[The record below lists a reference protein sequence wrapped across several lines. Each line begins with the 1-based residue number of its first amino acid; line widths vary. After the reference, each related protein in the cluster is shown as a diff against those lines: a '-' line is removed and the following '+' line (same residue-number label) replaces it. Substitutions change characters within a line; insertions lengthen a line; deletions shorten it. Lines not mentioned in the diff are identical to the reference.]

1 MQPAKSGS
9 NPDALIMR
17 QTQDM
22 MNWINSPRYIAAKQ
36 IFDDILHK
44 RIPNHELLVFLHGE
58 KVAKNVSKSITRFY
72 KDPEFVAGTLREHD
86 LDAPTLLSDMR
97 GLIDSDDDFCA
108 IDEYFCSQAKRIEDV
123 DMLIS
128 EIDFE
133 IGVHFRNKFGP
144 YASYAIKASALAVHH
159 QLRRKSDVSSV
170 SHWTGTAGIMHFLQ
184 ATNNIPSNPDPY
196 FRIIVAFLHDFNEDL
211 PRLVLHR
218 DGKPYG
224 LHRIVEL
231 TADVLPKNELVIRD
245 LNILTNLY
253 SEMTK
258 HVYYLFKNDGI
269 VFTVERFKE
278 FLKESMIK
286 EKEINQFLYTVYR
299 TLYKLVSENSYGMIS
314 GQELLNCISWDS
326 YNFYVNN
333 IINESLKYHDDT
345 PMIVKFCDQNY
356 NFIGKEVVSAS
367 DLIKNLLKVW
377 LWASQVDSSPEGF
390 EHMRSFLRE
399 LLEDDLC
406 YCEYYITRDLIRRE
420 SVLAY
425 YAAAFQKI
433 KRLSPVLYTDKR
445 ELARF

>member
-1 MQPAKSGS
+1 
-9 NPDALIMR
+9 MR

-22 MNWINSPRYIAAKQ
+22 LNWINSPRYIAASK
-36 IFDDILHK
+36 IFNDILHK
-44 RIPNHELLVFLHGE
+44 RTPDRDTLVFLHGE
-58 KVAKNVSKSITRFY
+58 KVAANVTKSILRFY
-72 KDPEFVAGTLREHD
+72 KDPEFMVGTLREHD
-86 LDAPTLLSDMR
+86 LEAPTLLSDMR
-97 GLIDSDDDFCA
+97 RMIDSDDDFCA
-108 IDEYFCSQAKRIEDV
+108 IDEYFCSQIKRTEDV
-123 DMLIS
+123 DSLVVEIES
-128 EIDFE
+128 EV
-133 IGVHFRNKFGP
+133 GVHFRNKFGP
-144 YASYAIKASALAVHH
+144 YAPYAIKASALAVHH

-184 ATNNIPSNPDPY
+184 ATNNIPPNLDPY
-196 FRIIVAFLHDFNEDL
+196 FRIIIAFLHDFNEDL
-211 PRLVLHR
+211 PRLALHK
-218 DGKPYG
+218 DGRPYG
-224 LHRIVEL
+224 LHRISEL
-231 TADVLPKNELVIRD
+231 NDDVLPKNESIIRD

-258 HVYYLFKNDGI
+258 HVYYLFKKNGML
-269 VFTVERFKE
+269 FTVDGFKK
-278 FLKESMIK
+278 FLKDSMIK
-286 EKEINQFLYTVYR
+286 EENHSSLYNIYN
-299 TLYKLVSENSYGMIS
+299 TLYQLVSKNSYGVTS

-333 IINESLKYHDDT
+333 IIIQSLKYHDDT

-356 NFIGKEVVSAS
+356 NFIGKEVVSSA

-390 EHMRSFLRE
+390 EHTTDFLRE

-406 YCEYYITRDLIRRE
+406 YCEYYIIRDMIRRE

>member
-1 MQPAKSGS
+1 VFNFWGYV
-9 NPDALIMR
+9 MR

-22 MNWINSPRYIAAKQ
+22 LNWISSPRYIAAKK

-44 RIPNHELLVFLHGE
+44 RTPNHETLVFLHGE
-58 KVAKNVSKSITRFY
+58 KVAKNVAKSIMRFY
-72 KDPEFVAGTLREHD
+72 NDSEFMSGTLREHD
-86 LDAPTLLSDMR
+86 LEAPTLLSDMR
-97 GLIDSDDDFCA
+97 KMIDSDDDFCA
-108 IDEYFCSQAKRIEDV
+108 IDEYFCSQIKRNEDIDFLV
-123 DMLIS
+123 D
-128 EIDFE
+128 EIDSE
-133 IGVHFRNKFGP
+133 VGEHFRNKFGP
-144 YASYAIKASALAVHH
+144 YALYAIKASALAVHH

-184 ATNNIPSNPDPY
+184 ATGNIPKHSDPY

-211 PRLVLHR
+211 PRLALHK

-224 LHRIVEL
+224 FHRIAEL
-231 TADVLPKNELVIRD
+231 NNDVLPKNELVIRD

-253 SEMTK
+253 SEMAK
-258 HVYYLFKNDGI
+258 HVYFLFKKDGI
-269 VFTVERFKE
+269 LFTVEGFQK
-278 FLKESMIK
+278 FLIESMVK
-286 EKEINQFLYTVYR
+286 EKRSNPTLCAVYETLYT
-299 TLYKLVSENSYGMIS
+299 LVAENENSYNTLS
-314 GQELLNCISWDS
+314 GQELLNGISWDS

-333 IINESLKYHDDT
+333 IISESLKYHDDT

-390 EHMRSFLRE
+390 EHTRDFLRE

-406 YCEYYITRDLIRRE
+406 YCEYYIIRDMIRRE

-433 KRLSPVLYTDKR
+433 KRLSPVLYIDKR

>member
-1 MQPAKSGS
+1 
-9 NPDALIMR
+9 MR

-22 MNWINSPRYIAAKQ
+22 LNWINSPRYIAAQK

-44 RIPNHELLVFLHGE
+44 RTPNHEVLVFLHGE

-72 KDPEFVAGTLREHD
+72 NDPEFLTGTLREHD

-97 GLIDSDDDFCA
+97 QLIDSDDDFCA
-108 IDEYFCSQAKRIEDV
+108 IDEYFCSQTKRVEDIDSLV
-123 DMLIS
+123 A
-128 EIDFE
+128 EIDSE
-133 IGVHFRNKFGP
+133 VGLNFRNKFGP

-159 QLRRKSDVSSV
+159 QLKRKSDVSSV

-184 ATNNIPSNPDPY
+184 ATNNISRHPDPY

-211 PRLVLHR
+211 PRLVLHK

-224 LHRIVEL
+224 LHRIAEL
-231 TADVLPKNELVIRD
+231 NEDVLPKNELIIRD

-258 HVYYLFKNDGI
+258 HVYFLFKKDGI
-269 VFTVERFKE
+269 VFTVEGFQK
-278 FLKESMIK
+278 FLKESMVK
-286 EKEINQFLYTVYR
+286 EKESNPSLYAVYNA
-299 TLYKLVSENSYGMIS
+299 LYELVSENHYGAIS

-333 IINESLKYHDDT
+333 IISESLEYHDDT
-345 PMIVKFCDQNY
+345 PMLVKFCDQNY
-356 NFIGKEVVSAS
+356 NFIGKEALNAS
-367 DLIKNLLKVW
+367 DLVKHLLKVW
-377 LWASQVDSSPEGF
+377 LWTSQIDSSPE
-390 EHMRSFLRE
+390 SFKNTQSFFRE

-406 YCEYYITRDLIRRE
+406 YCEYYIIRDLMRRE

-433 KRLSPVLYTDKR
+433 KKLSLILYNYKR